1 MSRCELSGKGPV
13 VGNLV
18 SHSNIKTKSISQPN
32 VQYKKL
38 HSQALNSS
46 FTLKV
51 AASTIRS
58 IEHVGGFDSFIL
70 KATPNE
76 LSVKAKDIKRRIL
89 KRLSGKKK
97 TAKAATETVTAAAPV
112 AAPKAKTVKKT
123 VKAKAKKK

>member
-38 HSQALNSS
+38 HSQALNDS
-46 FTLKV
+46 FTFKV

-58 IEHVGGFDSFIL
+58 IEHIGGFDSFIL
-70 KATPNE
+70 KQDTAV
-76 LSVKAKDIKRRIL
+76 LSKKAQAVRKRIKQKL
-89 KRLSGKKK
+89 AGKKSSKKSTKVK
-97 TAKAATETVTAAAPV
+97 TAKA
-112 AAPKAKTVKKT
+112 KN
-123 VKAKAKKK
+123 